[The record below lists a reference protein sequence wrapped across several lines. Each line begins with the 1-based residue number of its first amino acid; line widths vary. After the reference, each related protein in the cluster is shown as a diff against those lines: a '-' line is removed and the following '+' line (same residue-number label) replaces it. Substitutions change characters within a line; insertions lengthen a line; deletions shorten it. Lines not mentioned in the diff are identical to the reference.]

1 MAEKDLSGG
10 ARAIAVRN
18 SVSLGV
24 FLAVAA
30 SSRVPPSVIEWAGRG
45 ITADAAG
52 TRWVLEVGKPHLDGF
67 TLADKLIRR
76 GELEDQLVELWQ
88 AYGYGGIDA
97 AAFEAGLAEIVEAIE
112 EWSSGPM
119 DPELDRRSQA
129 HGRGS
134 PFPLGPGVPVR

>member
-10 ARAIAVRN
+10 ARAMAVRN

-30 SSRVPPSVIEWAGRG
+30 SSRVPLTIVELAGRG

-67 TLADKLIRR
+67 TLADKLISL

-88 AYGYGGIDA
+88 AYTRGGVDT
-97 AAFEAGLAEIVEAIE
+97 AAFEAGLAEIVEAKEGWCSGSVGPE
-112 EWSSGPM
+112 EASSGH
-119 DPELDRRSQA
+119 LRRV
-129 HGRGS
+129 
-134 PFPLGPGVPVR
+134 PGPSADW

>member
-1 MAEKDLSGG
+1 MAEKDLSSG
-10 ARAIAVRN
+10 ARAMAVRN

-30 SSRVPPSVIEWAGRG
+30 SSRVPLTVIEWAGRG

-67 TLADKLIRR
+67 ALADKLISR

-88 AYGYGGIDA
+88 AYGHGGIDA
-97 AAFEAGLAEIVEAIE
+97 VAFEAGLAEIVEAVE
-112 EWSSGPM
+112 EWSSGSMGP
-119 DPELDRRSQA
+119 DEASSGHLRRV
-129 HGRGS
+129 
-134 PFPLGPGVPVR
+134 PGPSADG

>member
-1 MAEKDLSGG
+1 MAEKDLSRG
-10 ARAIAVRN
+10 ARAMAVRN

-30 SSRVPPSVIEWAGRG
+30 SSRVSLTVVELAGRG

-67 TLADKLIRR
+67 TLADKLISR

-88 AYGYGGIDA
+88 AYGHGGIDA

-119 DPELDRRSQA
+119 GPEEASSGRPRRV
-129 HGRGS
+129 
-134 PFPLGPGVPVR
+134 LGPSTDG